1 MQISEIRQT
10 SSERYTIVFED
21 ESELRS
27 TLKVITDHRIYSG
40 MDLDDDDYA
49 RLVDDSS
56 YSLCEAHAVK
66 LLSYQPLSKKGL
78 EKMMKPIPKWWFAT
92 MRQRD
97 TVPNGSKANCTATE
111 FPKSSGRML

>member
-40 MDLDDDDYA
+40 MDLNDDDYA

-56 YSLCEAHAVK
+56 
-66 LLSYQPLSKKGL
+66 
-78 EKMMKPIPKWWFAT
+78 
-92 MRQRD
+92 
-97 TVPNGSKANCTATE
+97 
-111 FPKSSGRML
+111 